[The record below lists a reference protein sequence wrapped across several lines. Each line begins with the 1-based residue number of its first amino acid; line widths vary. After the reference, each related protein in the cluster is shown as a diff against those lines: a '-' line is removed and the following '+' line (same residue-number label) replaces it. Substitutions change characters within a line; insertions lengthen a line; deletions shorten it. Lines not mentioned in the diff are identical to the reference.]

1 MLEVI
6 LSTLGIMGW
15 LGIVLGIFVIVNT
28 VCGTVT
34 NVSNGESFSFKKM
47 FKGLGKAGIFY
58 LSAVFA
64 SVATTMLPYI
74 NEMIANSFGTMLIS
88 TEILSELSSVG
99 VLGISV
105 AAIVSQAQK
114 ALKGI
119 KNLSQLTL
127 GKEEITWE
135 VKDE

>member
-6 LSTLGIMGW
+6 LSTLGIIGW

>member
-99 VLGISV
+99 VLGISH
-105 AAIVSQAQK
+105 K
-114 ALKGI
+114 RL
-119 KNLSQLTL
+119 
-127 GKEEITWE
+127 
-135 VKDE
+135 

>member
-1 MLEVI
+1 MSLMVKAFHLKRCSKE
-6 LSTLGIMGW
+6 
-15 LGIVLGIFVIVNT
+15 
-28 VCGTVT
+28 
-34 NVSNGESFSFKKM
+34 
-47 FKGLGKAGIFY
+47 LGKAGIFY